1 MRAAPIVSRRAGRAP
16 ANAKSGNATPP
27 ISQHGSNAHD
37 NIMRKTELGTSR
49 AHLIARRGHERRT
62 RSGKSS
68 QICAGSFEFAR
79 VAVFGGGYGLTPGT
93 RAFMTR
99 GTLSGIQIVEEEEM
113 KTFLIIFWI
122 HQLIF
127 GLSSLGSVLNLLL
140 MGGTTNQSNLV
151 SLLLAMIAGSLTW
164 GFGFVMAERLRSW
177 ASQA

>member
-1 MRAAPIVSRRAGRAP
+1 
-16 ANAKSGNATPP
+16 
-27 ISQHGSNAHD
+27 
-37 NIMRKTELGTSR
+37 
-49 AHLIARRGHERRT
+49 
-62 RSGKSS
+62 
-68 QICAGSFEFAR
+68 
-79 VAVFGGGYGLTPGT
+79 
-93 RAFMTR
+93 
-99 GTLSGIQIVEEEEM
+99 M

-177 ASQA
+177 AGQA